1 MILAAGLS
9 PAWQQIVVLDEL
21 QTGEVNRAREVNWCA
36 SGKVLN
42 VGIALNALAPA
53 FPATIGDEKKEDA
66 NDAARALESRT
77 LALIGGPTGEAIRR
91 EFSELGIAGRWVT
104 SSSPTRVCTTILD
117 RRSGATTELVEN
129 PAAITPQ
136 ELDAYCHAFREEAK
150 LAEVVVLTGSFPAGA
165 PATLYRELMQACSGR
180 VMLDCQGPPLL
191 AALEARPFV
200 VKPNREELGRT
211 LGRPVE
217 TDAEL
222 HAAMRELNMRGA
234 EWVVIT
240 QGKDRVWISSATQLL
255 SIDPPKLA
263 VVNPIGCGDCLAAGI
278 ATGLAA
284 GCDLPDAVTWGVA
297 AAAENVRHLLPARIA
312 ASAVSPL
319 REELR
324 LIVNPR

>member
-1 MILAAGLS
+1 VILAAGLS
-9 PAWQQIVVLDEL
+9 PAWQQIVVLDAL
-21 QTGEVNRAREVNWCA
+21 QTGEVNRAREVRWCA

-42 VGIALNALAPA
+42 VGIALNALASALPVRKVEGKNVPDA
-53 FPATIGDEKKEDA
+53 FEA
-66 NDAARALESRT
+66 RT
-77 LALIGGPTGEAIRR
+77 LALIGGPTGEAIRG
-91 EFSELGIAGRWVT
+91 EFADLGIVGKWIT
-104 SSSPTRVCTTILD
+104 STSPTRVCTTILD
-117 RRSGATTELVEN
+117 RCSGATTELVEN

-136 ELDAYCHAFREEAK
+136 ELDAFRHAFREEAK
-150 LAEVVVLTGSFPAGA
+150 RAAVVVLTGSFPAGV
-165 PATLYRELMQACSGR
+165 PATLYRELMESVSGR
-180 VMLDCQGPPLL
+180 VLLDCQGPPLL
-191 AALEARPFV
+191 AALEARPFI

-217 TDAEL
+217 ADAEL

-240 QGKDRVWISSATQLL
+240 QGKDRVWISSASQLL
-255 SIDPPKLA
+255 SIYPPKMP

-284 GCDLPDAVTWGVA
+284 GCDLPDAVMWGVA
-297 AAAENVRHLLPARIA
+297 AAAENVRHLLPARID

-319 REELR
+319 RKELR